1 MNFIQTYCPNI
12 AADYHRFEQHSIALT
27 MYVKTKHY
35 LLLLGCILSIF
46 SSAQSVQVLSAGTK
60 SSFRGLSVVDD
71 QTLWVSGSSGT
82 VGRSI
87 DGGKSWQWLSVKGY
101 EKTDFR
107 DIEAFDAQTAIIMG
121 IASPAYILKTT
132 DAGLSWTKVY
142 ENRDTSM
149 FLDAMD
155 FIDAQHGIVIGDPLQ
170 GRVFMAQTADGGN
183 SWQEVPLNERPAVAT
198 GEAFFASSGTNVRLY
213 SPGQYALASGGK
225 QANLFLSS
233 KKINLP
239 LIQGKETTGS
249 NSIALKGK
257 KTLIVVGGDFM
268 TKDSTTL
275 NCFVSTNGGKTFT
288 APKNGP
294 HGYRS
299 CVEYLGQKNW
309 IACGLNGV
317 DFTTDEGKNWYWIS
331 KESFHVCR
339 KAKNGSAVYFAG
351 GGGRIGKLISN

>member
-1 MNFIQTYCPNI
+1 VVKKWPTSLSAYFLFTPKRVNFIQNYCPNI
-12 AADYHRFEQHSIALT
+12 AADHHQFEQHSIALT

-71 QTLWVSGSSGT
+71 QTLWVSGSAGT

-87 DGGKSWQWLSVKGY
+87 DGGQSWQWLTVKGY

-155 FIDAQHGIVIGDPLQ
+155 FVDAQHGIVIGDPLQ

-213 SPGQYALASGGK
+213 GPTQYALASGGK
-225 QANLFLSS
+225 
-233 KKINLP
+233 
-239 LIQGKETTGS
+239 TGQP
-249 NSIALKGK
+249 
-257 KTLIVVGGDFM
+257 V
-268 TKDSTTL
+268 
-275 NCFVSTNGGKTFT
+275 FV
-288 APKNGP
+288 
-294 HGYRS
+294 
-299 CVEYLGQKNW
+299 GQKNKTSFDSGKRNHW
-309 IACGLNGV
+309 FQFHRAQRQKDTHCSRWRFYDQGFDDAQLLRFHQWGQNIHCSKKWSTRLPQLCGVFGAKKL
-317 DFTTDEGKNWYWIS
+317 DRLWLKWRR
-331 KESFHVCR
+331 FHD
-339 KAKNGSAVYFAG
+339 
-351 GGGRIGKLISN
+351 

>member
-1 MNFIQTYCPNI
+1 VNFIQKYCTNI
-12 AADYHRFEQHSIALT
+12 AADHHRFEQHSIALT

-87 DGGKSWQWLSVKGY
+87 DGGQSWQWLSVKGY

-132 DAGLSWTKVY
+132 DAGLSWNKVY

-155 FIDAQHGIVIGDPLQ
+155 FVDPQHGIVIGDPIQ
-170 GRVFMAQTADGGN
+170 GRAFMARTADGGN
-183 SWQEVPLNERPAVAT
+183 SWQEVPMEERPKLNS

-213 SPGQYALASGGK
+213 SPTQYALASGGM
-225 QANLFLSS
+225 ASSLFLSGRVI
-233 KKINLP
+233 KLP
-239 LIQGKETTGS
+239 LIQGKETTGA
-249 NSIALKGK
+249 NSIAISK

-275 NCFVSTNGGKTFT
+275 NCVISGLAGKGFW
-288 APKNGP
+288 APQTGP

-299 CVEYLGQKNW
+299 CVEYLGRKNW

-317 DFTTDEGKNWYWIS
+317 DFTTDEGKNWSWIS

-339 KAKNGSAVYFAG
+339 KAKNGNAVYFAG